1 MLQLFWRALQIT
13 VVVLVAAV
21 VITEGQRTEWP
32 PKLFAAVLAMIA
44 VTFILN
50 TLSLVIRETR
60 VLRHR

>member
-13 VVVLVAAV
+13 VVVIVAAV

-32 PKLFAAVLAMIA
+32 PKLFAAVLATIA
-44 VTFILN
+44 VTFLLN